1 VILLLDAHVLLWSL
15 SDPQVLD
22 SKAMQAIEDPA
33 NDVLVST
40 ASIWELEI
48 KRANG
53 KLRFAV
59 DLIADAATAGFSVFR
74 IDAMDAIAAARLPA
88 HHRDPFDRMLVAQAA
103 RLDAVIVSRDRSFGA
118 YDVHVLTA

>member
-1 VILLLDAHVLLWSL
+1 MILLLDSDVLLWSL
-15 SDPQVLD
+15 SNVQELD
-22 SKAMQAIEDPA
+22 SRTTRAIQDTM

-53 KLRFAV
+53 KLRFAA
-59 DLIADAATAGFSVFR
+59 DLILDATRAGFDVIPISAV
-74 IDAMDAIAAARLPA
+74 DAIAAARLPA

-118 YDVHVLTA
+118 YDVHVLSA

>member
-1 VILLLDAHVLLWSL
+1 MILLLDSDVLLWSL
-15 SDPQVLD
+15 SNVQELD
-22 SKAMQAIEDPA
+22 SRTTRAIQDTM

-53 KLRFAV
+53 KLRFAA
-59 DLIADAATAGFSVFR
+59 DLIVDATRAGFDVIPISAV
-74 IDAMDAIAAARLPA
+74 DAIAAARLPA

-118 YDVHVLTA
+118 YDVHVLSA

>member
-1 VILLLDAHVLLWSL
+1 MILLLDSDVLLWSL
-15 SDPQVLD
+15 SNVQELD
-22 SKAMQAIEDPA
+22 SRTTRAIQDTM

-53 KLRFAV
+53 KLRFAA
-59 DLIADAATAGFSVFR
+59 DLIVDATRAGFDVIPISAV
-74 IDAMDAIAAARLPA
+74 DAIAAATLPA

-118 YDVHVLTA
+118 YDVHVLSA

>member
-15 SDPQVLD
+15 SDVEQLD
-22 SKAMQAIEDPA
+22 SNAVRAIQDPM

-53 KLRFAV
+53 KLRFDG
-59 DLIADAATAGFSVFR
+59 DLILDATRAGFDVIPISA
-74 IDAMDAIAAARLPA
+74 IDAVAAARLPA
-88 HHRDPFDRMLVAQAA
+88 HNRDPFDRMLVAQAD
-103 RLDAVIVSRDRSFGA
+103 RLDAVIVSRDRSLAA
-118 YDVHVLTA
+118 YDAHILTA

>member
-1 VILLLDAHVLLWSL
+1 VILLLDSHALLWSL
-15 SDPQVLD
+15 SDVQELD
-22 SKAMQAIEDPA
+22 SGAMRAIQDTT
-33 NDVLVST
+33 NDVVVST

-53 KLRFAV
+53 KLRFTADLVV
-59 DLIADAATAGFSVFR
+59 DATRAGFDVIPISAV
-74 IDAMDAIAAARLPA
+74 DAIAAARLPA

-118 YDVHVLTA
+118 YEVHVLTA

>member
-1 VILLLDAHVLLWSL
+1 VILLLDSHALLWSL
-15 SDPQVLD
+15 SDLPDLD
-22 SKAMQAIEDPA
+22 SRALRAIQDTT

-53 KLRFAV
+53 RLRFTADLVV
-59 DLIADAATAGFSVFR
+59 DATRAGFDVIS
-74 IDAMDAIAAARLPA
+74 ISAADAIAAARLPA
-88 HHRDPFDRMLVAQAA
+88 LHRDPFDRMLVAQAA

-118 YDVHVLTA
+118 YDVHVLAA